1 MVSAPVHDTSSYLYA
16 FDSQRDQ
23 LHPVQRLEE
32 GHKSRLFN
40 ANFLAGLTSDD
51 LGTYLKMKDVERSVP
66 RVKREHE
73 AIDNENADAM
83 AVADFDGLEGLAAQ

>member
-1 MVSAPVHDTSSYLYA
+1 M
-16 FDSQRDQ
+16 
-23 LHPVQRLEE
+23 
-32 GHKSRLFN
+32 
-40 ANFLAGLTSDD
+40 
-51 LGTYLKMKDVERSVP
+51 GTNLKMKDVERSVP

>member
-1 MVSAPVHDTSSYLYA
+1 M
-16 FDSQRDQ
+16 
-23 LHPVQRLEE
+23 
-32 GHKSRLFN
+32 FN

-83 AVADFDGLEGLAAQ
+83 AVADFDGLEGLAAQWRGAIRPMPCWRGASCATATAR